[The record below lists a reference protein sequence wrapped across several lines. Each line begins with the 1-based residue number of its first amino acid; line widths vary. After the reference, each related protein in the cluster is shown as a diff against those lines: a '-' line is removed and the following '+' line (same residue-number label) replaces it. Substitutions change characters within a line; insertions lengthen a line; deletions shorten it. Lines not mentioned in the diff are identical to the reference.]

1 MKTLLRAA
9 ATFIGGIAIYYF
21 VYWVGSA
28 AISLADLSLWIPFL
42 ASALAAIAAARY
54 IWVHT
59 ASVEPSL
66 VSSIVVGALITGG
79 VAFSAG
85 FFGPIFFAPG
95 ANQGP
100 LLGILITGPLGFLIG
115 AIGGAIYW
123 FARKRRS
130 GTMSNDDAA

>member
-1 MKTLLRAA
+1 VKTLFRAA
-9 ATFIGGIAIYYF
+9 ATFIGGIATYYF

-28 AISLADLSLWIPFL
+28 AISFAALSLWIPFL
-42 ASALAAIAAARY
+42 ASALAAIAVARY

-59 ASVEPSL
+59 ASVASSL